1 MDFSQKLSANAL
13 FFLGFCTAK
22 PRCFLE
28 GNGLQG
34 AARAAL
40 FCLTAAG
47 GFYLVQWK
55 CTQFNKLSFLFV
67 GLNGRLGQFEA
78 T

>member
-1 MDFSQKLSANAL
+1 MDFFRKLSANAL

-22 PRCFLE
+22 PRCFLG
-28 GNGLQG
+28 GNRLQG

-40 FCLTAAG
+40 FCLTGIA
-47 GFYLVQWK
+47 GFYLVQWE